1 LQPHEELRLFG
12 HKEMFDSLNQK
23 GSVKA
28 V

>member
-1 LQPHEELRLFG
+1 LQPREVLRSFG